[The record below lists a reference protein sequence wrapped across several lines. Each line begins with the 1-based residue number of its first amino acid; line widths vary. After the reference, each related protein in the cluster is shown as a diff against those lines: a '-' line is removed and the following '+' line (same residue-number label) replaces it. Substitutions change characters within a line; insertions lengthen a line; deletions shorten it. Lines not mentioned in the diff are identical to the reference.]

1 MIGGTISA
9 NFVIQ
14 AMTLA
19 TSVLTARLLG
29 PHGRG
34 ELALVLLYPQLIAG
48 IAFLGVDRAVA
59 VLGGRGDLRSPFATI
74 AKLVLLFSV
83 PAILAGY
90 IAVTWRVT
98 DPHLAGLSTMYLAYV
113 PATYF
118 FMLAVN
124 LFNGIG
130 DFYRF
135 SAARLWFYGSNL
147 SLVLS
152 IWLVASE
159 NFLDWI
165 VVANLISAYSAFV
178 VALWLM
184 RRGFP
189 RSEQAGTPNRGE
201 VQAVVR
207 LSLVFAVP
215 VMLYNIS
222 NSAYQVLLEHSMGVE
237 PLGLFVVYFAYSRLL
252 APLGSAIGFH
262 VFHIGIAGKSV
273 DMSRM
278 HRQSLLIYLVCSV
291 PLWLLAE
298 WLIPFVFGRGFVAN
312 TWATALLFVSC
323 ICAFL
328 ADSMAEFLRGRRQ
341 VRADI
346 NGRLI
351 YLGALGTL
359 GVALMLPLGLLGL
372 ALAMAG
378 GDVLRSVYLAS
389 RVGRETG
396 QETGEFWRVSWKD
409 VVELFNRGK
418 RMLRGLLARH

>member
-1 MIGGTISA
+1 MIGRTISA

-34 ELALVLLYPQLIAG
+34 ELALVLLYPQLLAG
-48 IAFLGVDRAVA
+48 IAFLGVDRAIA
-59 VLGGRGDLRSPFATI
+59 ILGGRGDLRNPLATI
-74 AKLVLLFSV
+74 TKLVFLFSV
-83 PAILAGY
+83 PAIVAGY
-90 IAVTWRVT
+90 VAVTWRLK
-98 DPHLAGLSTMYLAYV
+98 DNHLAGLSTIYLAYV

-118 FMLAVN
+118 FTLAVN

-130 DFYRF
+130 DFFRF
-135 SAARLWFYGSNL
+135 SVARLWFYGWNL
-147 SLVLS
+147 SLVLAV
-152 IWLVASE
+152 WLVASDRHLE
-159 NFLDWI
+159 WI
-165 VVANLISAYSAFV
+165 VIANLISAYSAFF

-184 RRGFP
+184 RGRFP
-189 RSEQAGTPNRGE
+189 RSEQAGVLNHGE
-201 VQAVVR
+201 AQAVVR
-207 LSLVFAVP
+207 LSLVFALP
-215 VMLYNIS
+215 VMLYNVS
-222 NSAYQVLLEHSMGVE
+222 NSAYQVLLEHAMGLE

-262 VFHIGIAGKSV
+262 VFHIGIAEKSM
-273 DMSRM
+273 DMSRV

-291 PLWLLAE
+291 PLWLLADS
-298 WLIPFVFGRGFVAN
+298 LIPFVFGRGFVAN
-312 TWATALLFVSC
+312 TGVTALLFMSC
-323 ICAFL
+323 IFAFL

-351 YLGALGTL
+351 YLGTLGTL
-359 GVALMLPLGLLGL
+359 GVALMLPLGLFGL

-378 GDVLRSVYLAS
+378 GDALRSVYLAS

-396 QETGEFWRVSWKD
+396 RETGEFWRVGRRD
-409 VVELFNRGK
+409 VLELSNMAK
-418 RMLRGLLARH
+418 TMLRGLLARR